1 MSNNDTMIEEL
12 SKLLRDFPGEANC
25 TRCFLHI
32 VNLVAKQLLK
42 QFDVPRKDA
51 DSVLNEAEKELFNLA
66 AGIDIEELVTAAERG
81 ARAGS
86 EDNDDTD
93 GWVDEMEE
101 LNAEERAALEES
113 VLPVQLVLVKVR

>member
-1 MSNNDTMIEEL
+1 MIEEL
-12 SKLLRDFPGEANC
+12 SKLLHDFPGEANR

-51 DSVLNEAEKELFNLA
+51 DSALNEAEKELFNLA

-81 ARAGS
+81 AGAGS

-101 LNAEERAALEES
+101 LDAEERAVLEES
-113 VLPVQLVLVKVR
+113 VLPVRLVLVKVR